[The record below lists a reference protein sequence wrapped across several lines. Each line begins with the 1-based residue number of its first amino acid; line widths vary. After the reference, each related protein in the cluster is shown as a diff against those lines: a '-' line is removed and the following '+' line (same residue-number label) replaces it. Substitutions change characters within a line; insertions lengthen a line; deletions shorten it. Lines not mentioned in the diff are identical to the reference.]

1 MIGRGEHSLALQ
13 GQQLFAR
20 KKVSLNATQCLLAH
34 LNNVCIGTDTND
46 GVHLRNLLHHLVLV
60 TLSQA
65 ASDHNGS
72 GLILGHLQD
81 GLNGL
86 SLSVL
91 NKTTGVNDH
100 QVAVFNALHDL
111 KSVFT

>member
-1 MIGRGEHSLALQ
+1 M
-13 GQQLFAR
+13 
-20 KKVSLNATQCLLAH
+20 NATQRLLAH
-34 LNNVCIGTDTND
+34 LNNICIGTDTND

-60 TLSQA
+60 ALSQA
-65 ASDHNGS
+65 ACDHNGRDHAG

-91 NKTTGVNDH
+91 NKATGVNDH